1 MNTFGKDLF
10 SAVGEVP
17 CFILNSFF
25 FSDYDSFLIYSRVL
39 RLDSIH
45 ISDESNLNA
54 PFPSIE
60 SKEYMRNSIALAY
73 DYSRKLIFY
82 SDIER
87 GSINSVH
94 FNGTNHTVLI
104 ESKWIDFFLAL
115 IPFLQYINLS

>member
-1 MNTFGKDLF
+1 M
-10 SAVGEVP
+10 P
-17 CFILNSFF
+17 CFIVNSFL
-25 FSDYDSFLIYSRVL
+25 FSDYNSFLIYSRVL

-73 DYSRKLIFY
+73 DYNRKVIFY

-104 ESKWIDFFLAL
+104 ESKWIYFFLAL
-115 IPFLQYINLS
+115 TPFSQYINLSRIVFRAWCS